1 MGSAGTIPASR
12 LGAPGPIPLLPDDV
26 VVYVLN
32 VGDGDAIVIQF
43 AAPPGANGQP
53 NGERSYA
60 VVDSNDGGKSLAL
73 LEDLGVPRLR
83 FVCATHPHMDHFRG
97 LRSILVKFDGR
108 VREFWDS
115 GFRYTAE
122 TYKDLL
128 KEIGRQAAAGTLSLV
143 RPTAGYEHFV
153 EQARVTVLSPSI
165 ALRNR
170 FDTYGVDINNASIII
185 RLEYPVKD
193 PSLDF
198 AGPTT
203 PDDEPDEPT
212 DEPTP
217 ATTPASDESH
227 PDGGTEPVPE
237 APRTRAVILGGD
249 AQTDAW
255 GQVEIDFPQLLRDD
269 RAWTRAIG
277 ARTGRQPLLCDVL
290 KVSHH
295 GSKHGV
301 NLELLERMGDA
312 SGSGSGKGPRYM
324 LVSSATGEDSDH
336 GFPHVVTQALMREV
350 RDPQAKGG
358 RSHKADDALGIHYT
372 SQRISE
378 GADGDDTTTPAGS
391 IAVVLSA
398 DAGLPVLYRFG
409 DEVDDP
415 VDLATARR
423 VLR

>member
-12 LGAPGPIPLLPDDV
+12 LGPPGPIPLRPDDV

-32 VGDGDAIVIQF
+32 VGDGDAIVIAF
-43 AAPPGANGQP
+43 PESNGQ
-53 NGERSYA
+53 RSYA

-73 LEDLGVPRLR
+73 LADLGAQALR

-97 LRSILVKFDGR
+97 LRRILAEYDGR

-122 TYKDLL
+122 SYKKLI
-128 KEIGRQAAAGTLSLV
+128 KEIRRQAVAGTLQLV

-153 EQARVTVLSPSI
+153 EKARVTVLSPSI

-185 RLEYPVKD
+185 RLEYPVQD

-198 AGPTT
+198 EGPPPPADDADDST
-203 PDDEPDEPT
+203 PS
-212 DEPTP
+212 
-217 ATTPASDESH
+217 SDESH

-255 GQVEIDFPQLLRDD
+255 GQVEIDFPQLMRDD

-312 SGSGSGKGPRYM
+312 SGSGSGRGPKYM
-324 LVSSATGEDSDH
+324 LVSCASGEDSDH
-336 GFPHVVTQALMREV
+336 GFPHLVTQALMREV

-358 RSHKADDALGIHYT
+358 RAHKADDALGIHYT
-372 SQRISE
+372 SQSM
-378 GADGDDTTTPAGS
+378 GTSSPAPAGS
-391 IAVVLSA
+391 IAAVLSA
-398 DAGLPVLYRFG
+398 GAGAVVLYRFG
-409 DEVDDP
+409 DGIRER
-415 VDLATARR
+415 VDLSAARR